1 MASAAASEPEGA
13 GEDQPLLGDGDGP
26 MATIKHR
33 ESIYSFVTFMP
44 PLTRRTH
51 GHYCTLPVLLAL
63 ILFLFTIM
71 CQLGLTVIA
80 GGYIQDKSRDFKV
93 SLIRHEQFTT
103 TAMTPIDYVRETV
116 EHAFDK
122 VTEVYEEPVTGCCS
136 SAECDGALPCCG
148 AKPKPNKKHYNQRAQ
163 SYQPTRNSS
172 SFLALRRN
180 ESTAPLKKMKDLL
193 DSFVYGSSGDV
204 VLCRKGANGF
214 LDCTPP
220 SYAFLDAWHEL
231 DDNQDGVWSLE
242 EAEADRTNLGC
253 QLGLSPVDFFNSAV
267 RGIIKDARDTA
278 DNSYAIPLVPESI
291 ETRRAI
297 PKDYFEQFKGLVVLC
312 TAVDVGRCGQMISQ
326 GFFDGAIGLKSQVT
340 RGGIHDL
347 DSSLD
352 FCQRMLR
359 PNGVCE
365 QALPHTFQL
374 YRARIAQKCGRPSY
388 SADKRYTSP
397 HDPRD
402 VTSIISVSYGQ
413 LAQFESANEFQFQTF
428 LYLILLVW
436 CVTLVDELLRILQ
449 LLDMLA
455 NFSICNDE
463 SYSFFPKRMR
473 DQLRNY
479 SSFSSS
485 DLLKT
490 PRLPANLEKLSG
502 LDADPSESLV
512 VVDISRPHHVMC
524 CTMCAIRLCLWAY
537 MGNVGTTFLVAT
549 FSYEDLLFNAV
560 ALAFIFELPEFLYVF
575 LIADEI
581 KEQLADAETVEY
593 PTSLPVSGWKKGFVS
608 KAFWGLFVTPLA
620 VFLVVCFNHQQNIM
634 SSLEALRCACF
645 QSGSNCVAARRFTGA
660 WWNDYW
666 KDTFPLAKLRSS
678 YLA

>member
-1 MASAAASEPEGA
+1 MASAAASEP

-63 ILFLFTIM
+63 ILFSFTIV

-80 GGYIQDKSRDFKV
+80 GGYIQTKSRNFKV
-93 SLIRHEQFTT
+93 SLIRHEHFTT

-116 EHAFDK
+116 EHAFDQ
-122 VTEVYEEPVTGCCS
+122 VTEAYQEPVTGCCS

-148 AKPKPNKKHYNQRAQ
+148 AKPKLDKKHHNQRAQ
-163 SYQPTRNSS
+163 SYQPNRNSS
-172 SFLALRRN
+172 SFLGLRKPAR
-180 ESTAPLKKMKDLL
+180 SAASAPSVVKIKGLL
-193 DSFVYGSSGDV
+193 DSWLYQSSGDV
-204 VLCRKGANGF
+204 VLCRMDAAG
-214 LDCTPP
+214 LVDCTPP
-220 SYAFLDAWHEL
+220 SYALLDAWHEL
-231 DDNQDGVWSLE
+231 DDNQDGMWSLE

-253 QLGLSPVDFFNSAV
+253 RLGLSPVDFFNSAV

-374 YRARIAQKCGRPSY
+374 YRARVAEKCGAPSY
-388 SADKRYTSP
+388 VADARYTSP

-402 VTSIISVSYGQ
+402 VTSIVSVSYGQ
-413 LAQFESANEFQFQTF
+413 LAQFEGANQFQFQTF

-436 CVTLVDELLRILQ
+436 CVVMVDELFRIIMLC
-449 LLDMLA
+449 DMLA
-455 NFSICNDE
+455 NFTICEDE
-463 SYSFFPKRMR
+463 SYSFFPKRIR
-473 DQLRNY
+473 EKLRNIY
-479 SSFSSS
+479 TSME
-485 DLLKT
+485 T
-490 PRLPANLEKLSG
+490 PRLPKSLEKPAG
-502 LDADPSESLV
+502 LDADASDGLV
-512 VVDISRPHHVMC
+512 VVDISRPHQNMC
-524 CTMCAIRLCLWAY
+524 CIMCAIRLCLWVY

-575 LIADEI
+575 VIADEM

-608 KAFWGLFVTPLA
+608 KAFWGLFVIPVA
-620 VFLVVCFNHQQNIM
+620 VFLVIKFNHQQNIM

-645 QSGSNCVAARRFTGA
+645 QSGDNCVASRRFTGA
-660 WWNDYW
+660 WWNQYW